1 MDTTT
6 PDESSSR
13 RRRIP
18 RWALIVATVI
28 LLLAIA
34 GGTRHAYLAWKER
47 RLIRVARVFLEQ
59 DRQKELRLA
68 LDAALSLNPRNLD
81 AARLYAQ
88 AWLKD
93 GSAKALPWL
102 RRSVELAPGNLEDQ
116 LALAEGASRFGQV
129 QEAARVI
136 KEIEPR
142 ARGRADYQDLAGRV
156 AQQNG
161 SGFNE
166 AETRYAEAVRLAPAN
181 EAYRIH
187 LAITRLAA
195 PDSATRDGAREVL
208 ESIPSSSPLRPTV
221 LRALVVDAA
230 KRGFGERAATL
241 AQELDRSSERT
252 FSDRLIFLEVLHVG
266 NSADFLNRLEETEQ
280 LAEKK
285 AEDVQALLTWMNG
298 NKLSLLAR
306 EWALKLPPDLTTSTP
321 VRMEIARTFL
331 LFGDWKKLRFFLA
344 TEQWGE
350 LDYIRRA
357 YLARCGRE
365 LESNRSPSKM
375 AWSEAV
381 NATSNKGD
389 ALFTLA
395 RLASEWKWDDE
406 VADTLWQAVR
416 KSNRSTEALSALGLF
431 YFNQRNTDGL
441 YQVYSILMDRN
452 SGDPTIR
459 NNFAIFCLLLD
470 KDKAHAL
477 SVARELHEKDPS
489 SPVYTSTYAF
499 ALFCMGEKAKA
510 LEAMRDLKPE
520 ELRDPST
527 AAYYSAFLLAA
538 GRAEEAQPY
547 LELAKGANL
556 LPEEAKLLNIPQT
569 DAPPT
574 DISPFLPEP
583 MTGNLFPQPA
593 APVATPSASPSA
605 P

>member
-1 MDTTT
+1 MDKTT
-6 PDESSSR
+6 PEASAPR

-18 RWALIVATVI
+18 RWALIVATVV
-28 LLLAIA
+28 LLLAIT
-34 GGTRHAYLAWKER
+34 GGTRHVYLAWKER

-68 LDAALSLNPRNLD
+68 LDTALSLNPRNLA

-102 RRSVELAPGNLEDQ
+102 RRTVELAPGSLEDQ
-116 LALAEGASRFGQV
+116 LSLAEGASRFGQV
-129 QEAARVI
+129 QEAARVL

-156 AQQNG
+156 AQQSG
-161 SGFNE
+161 SGFAE
-166 AETRYAEAVRLAPAN
+166 AEARYAEAVRLAPGN
-181 EAYRIH
+181 ETYRIH

-195 PDSATRDGAREVL
+195 PDNATRDGAREVL
-208 ESIPSSSPLRPTV
+208 ESIPTASPLRTTV

-230 KRGFGERAATL
+230 KRGFGERATAL

-252 FSDRLIFLEVLHVG
+252 FSDRLILLEVLHLG
-266 NSADFLNRLEETEQ
+266 KSADFLNRLAETEQ

-285 AEDVQALLTWMNG
+285 PEDVQALLTWMNG

-306 EWALKLPPDLTTSTP
+306 DWALKLPAELTAATP
-321 VRMEIARTFL
+321 IKMEIARTFL

-350 LDYIRRA
+350 LDFIRRA

-416 KSNRSTEALSALGLF
+416 KSNRSNEALSALGLF

-452 SGDPTIR
+452 PGDPTIR

-477 SVARELHEKDPS
+477 SVARELHEKDPA
-489 SPVYTSTYAF
+489 SPVFTSTYAF

-510 LEAMRDLKPE
+510 LEAMRNLKPE

-527 AAYYSAFLLAA
+527 AAYYGAFLIAA
-538 GRAEEAQPY
+538 GRSEEAQPY

-569 DAPPT
+569 EAPPT
-574 DISPFLPEP
+574 DISSLLPQP
-583 MTGNLFPQPA
+583 MSGSLFPAA
-593 APVATPSASPSA
+593 APAATPSDSSSA